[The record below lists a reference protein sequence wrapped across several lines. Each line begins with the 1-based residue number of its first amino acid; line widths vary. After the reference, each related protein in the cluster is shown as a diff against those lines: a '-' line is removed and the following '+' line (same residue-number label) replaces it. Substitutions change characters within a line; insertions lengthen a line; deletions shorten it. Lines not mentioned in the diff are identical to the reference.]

1 MAKKIESYNASYPAA
16 FYEIGTIYSFYGN
29 MSSTGTPAAQ
39 EYISR
44 YSSALKSL
52 DTQQKSNAIQPVKGG
67 AAKASGGKGGLTRYY
82 AVVVSKSATSIEI
95 MFLNDDDGKESYLT
109 RKYAVSKSCATDGK
123 DLINDPD
130 VDAVFI
136 VSPGFAHTE
145 SLLQAIE
152 AGKRVF
158 CEKPLATTA
167 DDCKKIVEAEVASG
181 KHLIQLGFM
190 RRYDKGY
197 VQVKEAL
204 KSGEYGEPLILH
216 CTHRNPEVGT
226 NYNTPM
232 AVHDTAIHEIDT
244 LHWLVDDEYESAQVI
259 MPKVT
264 KYSHSELKDP
274 QIMLLRTKRGIC
286 IDVEVF
292 VNCKFGYDIN
302 CEVVCEDGAIKM
314 AQPSYPSIRKDAAVS
329 TKIDTDCFVRFKD
342 AYDTEVQNWVD
353 CAKDGVI
360 NGPTAW
366 DGYLAAVTADA
377 LVKAQETGQIE
388 PIHTDEKPEFYK

>member
-1 MAKKIESYNASYPAA
+1 MILRARERNAKINTSKGKQNKKHKHKTEVEKMLNVGVIGCGGMGKDHIKRLTEKIQ
-16 FYEIGTIYSFYGN
+16 G
-29 MSSTGTPAAQ
+29 AQ
-39 EYISR
+39 
-44 YSSALKSL
+44 
-52 DTQQKSNAIQPVKGG
+52 
-67 AAKASGGKGGLTRYY
+67 
-82 AVVVSKSATSIEI
+82 VV
-95 MFLNDDDGKESYLT
+95 
-109 RKYAVSKSCATDGK
+109 AVS
-123 DLINDPD
+123 D
-130 VDAVFI
+130 V
-136 VSPGFAHTE
+136 PGFAHTE

-152 AGKRVF
+152 AGKRVY

>member
-1 MAKKIESYNASYPAA
+1 MILRARERNAKINTSKGKQNKKHKHKTEVEKMLNVGVIGCGGMGKDHIKRLTEKIQGAQVVAVSDVFEEGAKEAA
-16 FYEIGTIYSFYGN
+16 KI
-29 MSSTGTPAAQ
+29 A
-39 EYISR
+39 
-44 YSSALKSL
+44 
-52 DTQQKSNAIQPVKGG
+52 GG
-67 AAKASGGKGGLTRYY
+67 AKVY
-82 AVVVSKSATSIEI
+82 
-95 MFLNDDDGKESYLT
+95 
-109 RKYAVSKSCATDGK
+109 TDGK

-204 KSGEYGEPLILH
+204 KSGEYGVPLILH